1 MLSRA
6 AFSRVGAAATARGAA
21 AAAEAS
27 GGCRAAAAT
36 QASRGC
42 RAARAAAAA
51 AASSLH
57 IIRGSCEVIR
67 AH

>member
-6 AFSRVGAAATARGAA
+6 AFSRAGTATTARGAA

-51 AASSLH
+51 ASSLH